1 VVALRA
7 LAFAAAAALVPAA
20 APAAPAT
27 PVTIDVIASTTGNGG
42 FFGASSVTAIKAY
55 ESRANAEGGIRG
67 RPVHFAFVDDES
79 NPQVAVQLATQII
92 AKHPAVFLGPTAQAT
107 CNAVGALVPSG
118 PVDYCLSPGMLP
130 PPRGY
135 VFGASNS
142 IVHIVPTF
150 FRFIRGMGKTRVAL
164 LVTTDATGQRSD
176 KMLAATLSLPENKAI
191 AVVAYEHFADS
202 DLTLAAQMA
211 RIKAGNPQFLY
222 VSAAGS
228 PFQRVLRGL
237 IDAGLTDLPVITSS
251 ANMTEGTL
259 APFVKTPPSA
269 LYFNAPSFWG
279 SGIEHV
285 GPLKDA
291 IAVYRA
297 TFKTLGAEPTPN
309 DDFGWDPARIVID
322 ALRHAGPDASAVQ
335 VHDYIE
341 NLHGF
346 AGIAG
351 MYDFRSGDQH
361 GLGDDATIVV
371 QWDPQHMVF
380 NPASAGGGAPLH

>member
-1 VVALRA
+1 MVTVRA
-7 LAFAAAAALVPAA
+7 LLFAALAVLLPAASPAA
-20 APAAPAT
+20 AGP

-42 FFGASSVTAIKAY
+42 FFGQESVTSVKAY

-79 NPQVAVQLATQII
+79 SPQISVQLATQIL
-92 AKHPAVFLGPTAQAT
+92 AKHPAVIMGPSAQAT
-107 CNAVGALVPSG
+107 CNAVGALVTNG
-118 PVDYCLSPGMLP
+118 PVDYCLSPGMIP
-130 PPRGY
+130 PSGGY
-135 VFGASNS
+135 VFAASNS
-142 IVHIVPTF
+142 IAHIVPTF
-150 FRFIRGMGKTRVAL
+150 FRFIRSMGKTRVAL

-176 KMLAATLSLPENKAI
+176 KLLASTLVLPENKSI
-191 AVVAYEHFADS
+191 VVGAYEHFADS

-211 RIKAGNPQFLY
+211 RIKAANPQILY

-237 IDAGLTDLPVITSS
+237 IDAGLTTLPVITSS
-251 ANMTEGTL
+251 ANMSEGTL
-259 APFVKTPPSA
+259 APFVKTPPDA

-285 GPLKDA
+285 GSLRGA
-291 IAVYRA
+291 IEAYRA
-297 TFKTLGAEPTPN
+297 TYKALGNEPTPN
-309 DDFGWDPARIVID
+309 DDFGWDSAKIVVD
-322 ALRHAGPDASAVQ
+322 ALRHVGPNASAVQ

-351 MYDFRSGDQH
+351 MYDFRTGDQH

-371 QWDPQHMVF
+371 QWDPLKMAF
-380 NPASAGGGAPLH
+380 NPASGPGGTPLR